1 MPKTALLVY
10 WCELA
15 AGASRLFP
23 PVHPNPQA
31 ARAELLDLVA
41 RTPRV
46 MGIERTRW
54 TLQALK
60 TALGWLSALSLPGIH
75 ALLRRLRISWKRGR
89 NAVRSPDANYQP
101 KRSDIAS
108 AVAQAQVPDTSVVTV
123 YLDEITVER
132 QPSVAHAYAET
143 GDEQARAK
151 RSWSA
156 NTQTR
161 IIAALEHTTGRV
173 VYQRGKVTT
182 TALVRFFEKLRKAYP
197 KATRINVVLD
207 NWPVHYH
214 PDVLVAL
221 EQQQTPWP
229 LRTPGNWPTQPRAS
243 AVRKWGD
250 LELPIQ
256 FVPLP
261 TYASWLNPAEKLWR
275 KLRQDVTHHHPWADD
290 LSKLREELD
299 RFLDQFAHG
308 SPDLLRYVGLG
319 LPD

>member
-1 MPKTALLVY
+1 MLKTALLVC

-23 PVHPNPQA
+23 PLHPNPQA
-31 ARAELLDLVA
+31 ARAQLLDLVA

-46 MGIERTRW
+46 MGIDQTRW

-60 TALGWLSALSLPGIH
+60 TAVDWLSALSLPGIH
-75 ALLRRLRISWKRGR
+75 ALLRRLRISCKRGR
-89 NAVRSPDANYQP
+89 NAVRSPDTNYQP
-101 KRSDIAS
+101 KRADIA
-108 AVAQAQVPDTSVVTV
+108 ACIVQAQAPDASLVTL
-123 YLDEITVER
+123 YLDEVTVER
-132 QPSVAHAYAET
+132 QPSVAQAYARR
-143 GDEQARAK
+143 GDEQARAE
-151 RSWSA
+151 RSHSA
-156 NTQTR
+156 NTETR
-161 IIAALEHTTGRV
+161 IIAALEHNTGRV

-182 TALVRFFEKLRKAYP
+182 TALVRLFEKLRQAYP
-197 KATRINVVLD
+197 RATRINLVLD
-207 NWPVHYH
+207 NWPLHYH

-243 AVRKWGD
+243 ALRKWGH
-250 LELPIQ
+250 LQLPIQ

-261 TYASWLNPAEKLWR
+261 TYASWLNPIEKLWR

-290 LSKLREELD
+290 LPKLREEVE
-299 RFLDQFAHG
+299 RFLGQFAHG
-308 SPDLLRYVGLG
+308 SPDLLRYVGIG